1 MNVNFDDLETMKNL
15 KNTIIDFPHNTELH
29 QFGYHGCKEYR
40 MVEMKSLDGQDN
52 YKNYQLIVF
61 NHYMVAV
68 EHYTDEEVE
77 DKNYWLWAKIKKKSR
92 RRFSMHYKIKEF
104 DEISQPKQ
112 PKKNRNW
119 IVEFKAFTH
128 FKVDGKKSLSFRFA
142 PSKFEEAKM
151 FRNYFDALKEKIEL
165 EEC

>member
-1 MNVNFDDLETMKNL
+1 MKNL
-15 KNTIIDFPHNTELH
+15 KETITDFPHNTELH
-29 QFGYHGCKEYR
+29 QFGFHGCKEYR
-40 MVEMKSLDGQDN
+40 MVEMMSLDGQDS

-77 DKNYWLWAKIKKKSR
+77 DKNYWLWAKIKKKSK

-104 DEISQPKQ
+104 VDISP
-112 PKKNRNW
+112 PKKENKSW
-119 IVEFKAFTH
+119 IVEFKAFKQ
-128 FKVDGKKSLSFRFA
+128 FRVDGKKSLSFRFA
-142 PSKFEEAKM
+142 PSKLEEAKM
-151 FRNYFDALKEKIEL
+151 FRNYFETLKAKIEN